1 MKRRNDDCFEGE
13 RLSISS
19 KADKDKVNGGDFR
32 VGLWGLLE
40 LVAESNDN
48 PVSSDQSIRMV
59 EGGNPCKKERM
70 W

>member
-19 KADKDKVNGGDFR
+19 KADKDKINGGDFR
-32 VGLWGLLE
+32 VGPWGLLE

-48 PVSSDQSIRMV
+48 PVSSD
-59 EGGNPCKKERM
+59 
-70 W
+70 